1 MDSVLN
7 KKIKDLANEEYKLDD
22 KSPFEAFEIGAKRAL
37 NHVGAYLCI
46 AAQLGK
52 TVKIDD
58 LRQFIDMIQKK

>member
-7 KKIKDLANEEYKLDD
+7 KKIKDLANEEYKLED
-22 KSPFEAFEIGAKRAL
+22 KDPFEAFELGAKRAL
-37 NHVGAYLCI
+37 SHVGAYLCI

-58 LRQFIDMIQKK
+58 LRQFIDTIQEK